1 MNASIDLFSTL
12 SLFPMV
18 IISVQGVSMHVYVYF
33 PSRGQRPISSGYLHE
48 SF

>member
-18 IISVQGVSMHVYVYF
+18 IISVQGVFMHVYF